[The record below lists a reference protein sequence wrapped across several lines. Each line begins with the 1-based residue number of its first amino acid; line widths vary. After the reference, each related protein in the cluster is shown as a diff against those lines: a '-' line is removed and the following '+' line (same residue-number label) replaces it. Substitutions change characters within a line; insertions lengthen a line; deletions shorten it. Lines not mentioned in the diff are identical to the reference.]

1 MKKTRFLANM
11 ASKMLAFTMVLTQ
24 GLAFA
29 GCSSDNDEPEQKKED
44 VLKQMNVTFDGVNKP
59 VLEAKYEKSND
70 WYIYYLYLSEDH
82 KSYLYLS
89 MNPQF
94 HLNKGIDLTKR
105 GKTDEYIWAIDY
117 VLEYGKKLFTA
128 TGVEDAGCIFKTGT
142 LLFQGE
148 PEGKIK
154 ITLTDSKLIDQE
166 KKEHTLSISY
176 EGTPK

>member
-1 MKKTRFLANM
+1 ML
-11 ASKMLAFTMVLTQ
+11 SKLLAFTMVLTQ

-82 KSYLYLS
+82 KSYLQLT

-94 HLNKGIDLTKR
+94 HLNKGIDLIKR
-105 GKTDEYIWAIDY
+105 GKSDEYIWAIDY